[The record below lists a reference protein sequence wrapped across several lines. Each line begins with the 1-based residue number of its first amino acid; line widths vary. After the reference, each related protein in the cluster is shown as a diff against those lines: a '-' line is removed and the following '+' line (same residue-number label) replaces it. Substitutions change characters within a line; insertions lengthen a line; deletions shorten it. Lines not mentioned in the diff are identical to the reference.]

1 MQLRDGRVVPD
12 LPLDRAK
19 VERCRGLADRITA
32 QVHDLVRCHTTV
44 AIERTVLRLLGMHDV
59 GPRGVPL
66 VNLAVDAL
74 HERKLLGRGAAYWMG
89 WALRHGATDPA
100 GVVERLEALPSA
112 PAPLRGDEERATLE
126 ELRSDARAAV
136 DELRRRVATRD
147 GLRAELG
154 AGPKPLKYVIVATG
168 NIHDDVEQARAAAQ
182 AGADVI
188 AVIRST
194 AQSLLDF
201 VPHGATTEGYGGTWA
216 TEENFRIMRA
226 ALDDE
231 SRRLGRYIH
240 LTNYSSGLCMPEI
253 ALMAAWQRL
262 DMLLN
267 DAMYGILFRDIN
279 MRRTLCDQHFSRQ
292 ICALA
297 GIVIH
302 TGEDNYITAADA
314 DEAAHTVIASQF
326 VNLSFA
332 HRAGLPDRLVG
343 LGHAF
348 EIDPSREDTV
358 AREIAQA
365 LLVRSLFP
373 DAPIKYMPPTKHKQG
388 DIFFSHAYDV
398 TADVV
403 AWVTGQDIQLLGMMT
418 EAMHNPFLM
427 DRYVALKAADYVHRA
442 WSSMGSE
449 LRLRPGGV
457 VERRADETLA
467 RALALLEEVAR
478 EGLMHAI
485 GRARFGDVARS
496 EDGGKGLAGVVER
509 APGYFNPL
517 LEILEADH
525 LPPGAR

>member
-1 MQLRDGRVVPD
+1 MLLRDGRAVPD
-12 LPLDRAK
+12 LSLDAAK
-19 VERCRGLADRITA
+19 AARCRTLADQITE
-32 QVHDLVRCHTTV
+32 QVLDVVRRHTTV
-44 AIERTVLRLLGMHDV
+44 SIERTVLRLLGLHEA

-74 HERKLLGRGAAYWMG
+74 HARNALGRGAAYWMG
-89 WALRHGATDPA
+89 WAIQQGATDPLA
-100 GVVERLEALPSA
+100 IVERIESLPRS
-112 PAPLRGDEERATLE
+112 PAPLPPAEERAMQE
-126 ELRSDARAAV
+126 EIRRDARAAV
-136 DELRRRVATRD
+136 DELRRRVRERD
-147 GLRAELG
+147 ALREDLG
-154 AGPKPLKYVIVATG
+154 TGPRPLKYVIVATG
-168 NIHDDVEQARAAAQ
+168 NIHEDVEQARAAAQ

-194 AQSLLDF
+194 AQSLLDY
-201 VPHGATTEGYGGTWA
+201 VPHGATTEGYGGTYA
-216 TEENFRIMRA
+216 TEENFRLMRA

-231 SRRLGRYIH
+231 SRRLGRYVS

-253 ALMAAWQRL
+253 AFIGAWQRL

-302 TGEDNYITAADA
+302 TGEDNYITTADA

-332 HRAGLPDRLVG
+332 RRAGLPDRLVG

-348 EIDPSREDTV
+348 EIDPAREDTF
-358 AREIAQA
+358 ARELAQA
-365 LLVRSLFP
+365 LLVRTLFP
-373 DAPIKYMPPTKHKQG
+373 DSPIKYMPPTKHKQG

-398 TADVV
+398 LADVV
-403 AWVTGQDIQLLGMMT
+403 AWITGQDIQLLGMMT

-427 DRYVALKAADYVHRA
+427 DRFVALKAADYVHRA
-442 WSSMGSE
+442 FRSMGAE
-449 LRLRPGGV
+449 LLLRRDGM
-457 VERRADETLA
+457 VERRADETLG

-478 EGLMHAI
+478 DGLVAAI
-485 GRARFGDVARS
+485 GRARFGDVAR
-496 EDGGKGLAGVVER
+496 EEHGGKGLAGVVER

-517 LEILEADH
+517 LEILEAS
-525 LPPGAR
+525 R